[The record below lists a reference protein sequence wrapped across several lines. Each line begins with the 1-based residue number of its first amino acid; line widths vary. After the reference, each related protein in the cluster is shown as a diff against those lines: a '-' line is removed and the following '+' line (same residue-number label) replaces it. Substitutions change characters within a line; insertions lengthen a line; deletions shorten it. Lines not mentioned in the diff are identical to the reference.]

1 MQAFEKLNAL
11 ELLKQEI
18 EEVFGRPITSYRECV
33 LLSDEIYNKT
43 SFLVSHNTLRR
54 FFGLV
59 KAVYPPSTSTITIL
73 TQYCGFGSLQ
83 ELVVKK
89 QKLSHNDQD
98 NPSYNVPDYIIS
110 FMRETP
116 VREPYD
122 PTFAALVKQTVV
134 FLQDYPA
141 LSLVLQKDIAK
152 IKNGQE
158 YYFEQFININAL
170 GTYYGEGLR
179 YYLNEKKTEKSQIFG
194 HSLLCLRA
202 WLSGNTGEVKKHYE
216 EIVKQRVHKCLPPV
230 TSYLYYV
237 SLLLYAN
244 VEGLNTDKI
253 FEDACR
259 VDLRYGTDNYV
270 EFPWAEYLFG
280 VTLLLTGKNEE
291 LLYFYS
297 IVDINNRRQSEIID
311 DGYFEVN
318 LVLNAIALARTG
330 EIEQAR
336 KIYEQVR
343 PSRFYFLTRKLD
355 TILYIILAYLLNKEN
370 DKMEIQLNR
379 LIEDTCFSVMGV
391 VKRNISR
398 KKNFLFSRDADKIQ
412 VFQHVDKG

>member
-73 TQYCGFGSLQ
+73 TQYCGYSSLQ
-83 ELVVKK
+83 ELVAKK
-89 QKLSHNDQD
+89 QKLSNNDQN

-110 FMRETP
+110 FIRDTP

-122 PTFAALVKQTVV
+122 PTFAALVKQTLV

-152 IKNGQE
+152 IKNGQD

-170 GTYYGEGLR
+170 GNYYGEGLR
-179 YYLNEKKTEKSQIFG
+179 YYLNEKRIDKAQIFG

-202 WLSGNTGEVKKHYE
+202 WLTGNTEDVKKHYE
-216 EIVKQRVHKCLPPV
+216 DIVKHRVHKCLPPF
-230 TSYLYYV
+230 TSYMYYV

-253 FEDACR
+253 IEDACR
-259 VDLRYGTDNYV
+259 VDPSYVTDKNV
-270 EFPWAEYLFG
+270 EFPWTQYLFA
-280 VTLLLTGKNEE
+280 VTLLLTGKYDE
-291 LLYFYS
+291 LLYFFN
-297 IVDINNRRQSEIID
+297 IVDIDNKKQSDIID
-311 DGYFEVN
+311 DGYFESN
-318 LVLNAIALARTG
+318 LVFSAIALARTG
-330 EIEQAR
+330 ELEQAK

-370 DKMEIQLNR
+370 DKMEIQFNK
-379 LIEDTCFSVMGV
+379 LIEDTCFSMLAVI
-391 VKRNISR
+391 KRNLF
-398 KKNFLFSRDADKIQ
+398 KQKNYLFSQDTGKVQ
-412 VFQHVDKG
+412 EFQHVGKG